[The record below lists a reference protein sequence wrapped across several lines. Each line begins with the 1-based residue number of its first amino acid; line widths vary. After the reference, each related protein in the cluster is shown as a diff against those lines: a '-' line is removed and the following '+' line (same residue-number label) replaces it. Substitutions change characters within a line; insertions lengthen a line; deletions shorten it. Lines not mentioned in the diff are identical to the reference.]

1 MTLEENRRLIEQTL
15 QTLQGELPELQVT
28 GYYNTNPST
37 PSIDLYPADPSQENG
52 AFGLENGFALW
63 TVRARVNV
71 ADDLAAQ
78 QILIRLLDPDDRASV
93 AQALADANLSVT
105 EYSGYREYP
114 DMVDGRVLG
123 CEWRVQASLEGGN

>member
-1 MTLEENRRLIEQTL
+1 VTLEENRQLLEQTL
-15 QTLQGELPELQVT
+15 GTLAGVIPELQVT
-28 GYYNTNPST
+28 GYFNTNPSP
-37 PSIDLYPADPSQENG
+37 PSIDIYPADPSQEDG

-78 QILIRLLDPDDRASV
+78 QVLIRLLEPATGVAS
-93 AQALADANLSVT
+93 ALADANVSVR
-105 EYSGYREYP
+105 EFSGYREYP

-123 CEWRVQASLEGGN
+123 CEWRVQASLEA